1 MTTCRLS
8 DVMGP
13 AYREV
18 HQAVK
23 TGDYTQFVL
32 AGGRGSLK
40 SSYVSAEVILQ
51 LIQHPDIHAVVL
63 RKVANTLRKSVFAQ
77 YQWAIDKLGL
87 SGKFLATVSPM
98 ELTYLP
104 TGQKVLFF
112 GTDDPA
118 NLKSIKVPFGY
129 IGILHFEEW
138 DQFAGLE
145 ETRNIEQSVLRGGAI
160 TLEFKT
166 FNPPKTRDNFAN
178 RYILQNKPG
187 QLVHKSTFLQA
198 PPDWLGPRFIADAE
212 HLKETNPAA
221 YEHEYLGIANGSG
234 GQVFDNLDIRA
245 ITSAEIREFDRIY
258 NGVDWG
264 YYPDPW
270 AFNQMHY
277 DAGRR
282 TLYIFGELTRRKA
295 GNRETAD
302 ALIEYGLTGTD
313 RITADSSEKKSV
325 QDYREYGLDCRAA
338 IKGPGSV
345 DYSHKWLQALNK
357 IVIDPDRCPDTAAEF
372 LNYEYDRD
380 KSGEVIS
387 GYPDRNNHHIDAV
400 RYAMESVWRKRGE

>member
-1 MTTCRLS
+1 
-8 DVMGP
+8 MGP
-13 AYREV
+13 AYRDV
-18 HQAVK
+18 HRAVK
-23 TGDYTQFVL
+23 SGSYNQFVL

-51 LIQHPDIHAVVL
+51 LLQHPGIHAVVL

-87 SGKFLATVSPM
+87 TSIFLATVSPM

-104 TGQKVLFF
+104 TGQKILFF
-112 GTDDPA
+112 GTDDPS

-138 DQFAGLE
+138 DQFSGLE
-145 ETRNIEQSVLRGGAI
+145 ETRNIEQSVLRGGEIA
-160 TLEFKT
+160 LEFKT
-166 FNPPKTRDNFAN
+166 FNPPKTRDSFAN
-178 RYILQNKPG
+178 RYILQRKPG
-187 QLVHKSTFLQA
+187 QLVHKSTYLQA

-212 HLKETNPAA
+212 HLRDTNFPA
-221 YEHEYLGIANGSG
+221 YEHEYLGVANGSG
-234 GQVFDNLDIRA
+234 GQVFDNLDIRI
-245 ITSAEIREFDRIY
+245 ITPEEIHGFDRIY

-302 ALIEYGLTGTD
+302 ALIEYGITGTD
-313 RITADSSEKKSV
+313 RITADSAEKKSV

-345 DYSHKWLQALNK
+345 DYSHKWLQSLTQ

-400 RYAMESVWRKRGE
+400 RYAMESVWKRRGE

>member
-1 MTTCRLS
+1 
-8 DVMGP
+8 MGP
-13 AYREV
+13 AYRDV
-18 HQAVK
+18 HRAVK
-23 TGDYTQFVL
+23 SGTYNQFVL

-87 SGKFLATVSPM
+87 TSIFLATVSPM

-104 TGQKVLFF
+104 TGQKILFF
-112 GTDDPA
+112 GTDDPS

-138 DQFAGLE
+138 DQFSGLE
-145 ETRNIEQSVLRGGAI
+145 EARNIEQSVLRGGEIA
-160 TLEFKT
+160 LEFKT
-166 FNPPKTRDNFAN
+166 FNPPKTRDSFAN
-178 RYILQNKPG
+178 RYILQSKPG
-187 QLVHKSTFLQA
+187 QLVHKSTYLQA

-212 HLKETNPAA
+212 HLRDTNFPA
-221 YEHEYLGIANGSG
+221 YEHEYLGVANGSG
-234 GQVFDNLDIRA
+234 GQVFDNLDIRI
-245 ITSAEIREFDRIY
+245 ITPEEIHGFDRIY

-302 ALIEYGLTGTD
+302 ALIEYGITGTD
-313 RITADSSEKKSV
+313 RITADSAEKKSV

-345 DYSHKWLQALNK
+345 DYSHKWLQSLTQ

-380 KSGEVIS
+380 RAGEVIS

-400 RYAMESVWRKRGE
+400 RYAMESVWKRRGE

>member
-1 MTTCRLS
+1 MTCRLS
-8 DVMGP
+8 EVIGP
-13 AYREV
+13 AYGGI
-18 HQAVK
+18 HKAVK
-23 TGDYTQFVL
+23 SGTYNQFVL

-40 SSYVSAEVILQ
+40 SSYVSAEIVVQ
-51 LIQHPDIHAVVL
+51 LVQHPGIHAVVL

-87 SGKFLATVSPM
+87 SGKFAATVSPM

-104 TGQKVLFF
+104 TGQKILFF
-112 GTDDPA
+112 GTDDPS

-138 DQFAGLE
+138 DQFSGLE
-145 ETRNIEQSVLRGGAI
+145 ETRNIEQSVLRGGEIA
-160 TLEFKT
+160 LEFKT

-178 RYILQNKPG
+178 RYILQSKPG
-187 QLVHKSTFLQA
+187 QLVHKSTYLQA

-212 HLKETNPAA
+212 HLRETNYPA
-221 YEHEYLGIANGSG
+221 YEHEYLGVANGSG
-234 GQVFDNLDIRA
+234 GQVFDNLDIRV
-245 ITSAEIREFDRIY
+245 ITQDEIGGFDRIY

-302 ALIEYGLTGTD
+302 ALLEYGITGTD
-313 RITADSSEKKSV
+313 RITADSAEKKSV
-325 QDYREYGLDCRAA
+325 MDYREYGLDCRAA

-380 KSGEVIS
+380 RAGEVIS

-400 RYAMESVWRKRGE
+400 RYAMESVWKRRGE

>member
-1 MTTCRLS
+1 
-8 DVMGP
+8 MGP
-13 AYREV
+13 AYRDV
-18 HQAVK
+18 HKAVK
-23 TGDYTQFVL
+23 SGTYNQFVL

-40 SSYVSAEVILQ
+40 SSYVSAEIVVQ
-51 LIQHPDIHAVVL
+51 LVQHPGIHAVVL

-87 SGKFLATVSPM
+87 SGKFAATVSPM

-104 TGQKVLFF
+104 TGQKILFF
-112 GTDDPA
+112 GTDDPSS
-118 NLKSIKVPFGY
+118 LKSIKVPFGY

-138 DQFAGLE
+138 DQFSGLE
-145 ETRNIEQSVLRGGAI
+145 ETRNIEQSVLRGGEIA
-160 TLEFKT
+160 LEFKT

-178 RYILQNKPG
+178 RYILQSKPG
-187 QLVHKSTFLQA
+187 QLVHKSTYLQA

-212 HLKETNPAA
+212 HLRETNYPA
-221 YEHEYLGIANGSG
+221 YEHEYLGVANGSG
-234 GQVFDNLDIRA
+234 GQVFDNLDIRV
-245 ITSAEIREFDRIY
+245 ITQDEIGGFDRIY

-302 ALIEYGLTGTD
+302 ALLEYGITGTD
-313 RITADSSEKKSV
+313 RITADSAEKKSV
-325 QDYREYGLDCRAA
+325 MDYREYGLDCRAA

-380 KSGEVIS
+380 RAGEVIS

-400 RYAMESVWRKRGE
+400 RYAMESVWKRRGE

>member
-1 MTTCRLS
+1 
-8 DVMGP
+8 MGP
-13 AYREV
+13 AYRDV
-18 HQAVK
+18 HKAVK
-23 TGDYTQFVL
+23 SGTYNQFVL

-40 SSYVSAEVILQ
+40 SSYVSAEIVVQ
-51 LIQHPDIHAVVL
+51 LVQHPGIHAVVL

-87 SGKFLATVSPM
+87 SGKFAATVSPM

-104 TGQKVLFF
+104 TGQKILFF
-112 GTDDPA
+112 GTDDPS
-118 NLKSIKVPFGY
+118 NLKSIKVTFGY

-138 DQFAGLE
+138 DQFSGLE
-145 ETRNIEQSVLRGGAI
+145 ETRNIEQSVLRGGEIA
-160 TLEFKT
+160 LEFKT

-178 RYILQNKPG
+178 RYILQSKPG
-187 QLVHKSTFLQA
+187 QLVHKSTYLQA

-212 HLKETNPAA
+212 HLRDTNFPA
-221 YEHEYLGIANGSG
+221 YEHEYLGVANGSG
-234 GQVFDNLDIRA
+234 GQVFDNLDIRI
-245 ITSAEIREFDRIY
+245 ITPEEIHGFDRIY

-282 TLYIFGELTRRKA
+282 TLYIFGELTQRKA

-302 ALIEYGLTGTD
+302 ALLEYGITGTD
-313 RITADSSEKKSV
+313 RITADSAEKKSV

-345 DYSHKWLQALNK
+345 DYSHKWLQSLTQ

-400 RYAMESVWRKRGE
+400 RYAMESVWKRRGE

>member
-1 MTTCRLS
+1 
-8 DVMGP
+8 MGP
-13 AYREV
+13 AYRDV
-18 HQAVK
+18 HKAVK
-23 TGDYTQFVL
+23 SGTYNQFVL

-40 SSYVSAEVILQ
+40 SSYVSAEIVVQ
-51 LIQHPDIHAVVL
+51 LVQHPGIHAVVL

-87 SGKFLATVSPM
+87 SGKFAATVSPM

-104 TGQKVLFF
+104 TGQKILFF
-112 GTDDPA
+112 GTDDPS

-138 DQFAGLE
+138 DQFSGLE
-145 ETRNIEQSVLRGGAI
+145 ETRNIEQSVLRGGEIA
-160 TLEFKT
+160 LEFKT

-178 RYILQNKPG
+178 RYILQSKPG
-187 QLVHKSTFLQA
+187 QLVHKSTYLQA

-212 HLKETNPAA
+212 HLRDTNFPA
-221 YEHEYLGIANGSG
+221 YEHEYLGVANGSG
-234 GQVFDNLDIRA
+234 GQVFDNLDIRI
-245 ITSAEIREFDRIY
+245 ITPEEIHGFDRIY

-282 TLYIFGELTRRKA
+282 TLYIFGELTQRKA

-302 ALIEYGLTGTD
+302 ALLEYGITGTD
-313 RITADSSEKKSV
+313 RITADSAEKKSV

-345 DYSHKWLQALNK
+345 DYSHKWLQSLTQ

-400 RYAMESVWRKRGE
+400 RYAMESVWKRRGE

>member
-1 MTTCRLS
+1 MTICRLS
-8 DVMGP
+8 EVMGP
-13 AYREV
+13 AYRDV
-18 HQAVK
+18 HKAVK
-23 TGDYTQFVL
+23 SGTYNQFVL

-40 SSYVSAEVILQ
+40 SSYVSAEIVVQ
-51 LIQHPDIHAVVL
+51 LVQHPGIHAVVL

-87 SGKFLATVSPM
+87 SGKFAATVSPM

-104 TGQKVLFF
+104 TGQKILFF
-112 GTDDPA
+112 GTDDPS

-138 DQFAGLE
+138 DQFSGLE
-145 ETRNIEQSVLRGGAI
+145 ETRNIEQSVLRGGEIA
-160 TLEFKT
+160 LEFKT

-178 RYILQNKPG
+178 RHILQSKPG
-187 QLVHKSTFLQA
+187 QLVHKSTYLQA

-212 HLKETNPAA
+212 HLRETNYPA
-221 YEHEYLGIANGSG
+221 YEHEYLGVANGSG
-234 GQVFDNLDIRA
+234 GQVFDNLDIRV
-245 ITSAEIREFDRIY
+245 ITQDEIGGFDRIY

-302 ALIEYGLTGTD
+302 ALLEYGITGTD
-313 RITADSSEKKSV
+313 RITADSAEKKSV
-325 QDYREYGLDCRAA
+325 MDYREYGLDCRAA

-380 KSGEVIS
+380 RAGEVIS

-400 RYAMESVWRKRGE
+400 RYAMESVWKRRGE

>member
-1 MTTCRLS
+1 
-8 DVMGP
+8 MGP
-13 AYREV
+13 AYRDV
-18 HQAVK
+18 HRAVK
-23 TGDYTQFVL
+23 SGSYNQFVL

-51 LIQHPDIHAVVL
+51 LLQHPGIHAVVL
-63 RKVANTLRKSVFAQ
+63 RKVANSLRKSVFAQ

-87 SGKFLATVSPM
+87 TSIFLATVSPM

-104 TGQKVLFF
+104 TGQKILFF
-112 GTDDPA
+112 GTDDPS

-138 DQFAGLE
+138 DQFSGLE
-145 ETRNIEQSVLRGGAI
+145 ETRNIEQSVLRGGEIA
-160 TLEFKT
+160 LEFKT
-166 FNPPKTRDNFAN
+166 FNPPKTRDSFAN
-178 RYILQNKPG
+178 RYILQSKPG
-187 QLVHKSTFLQA
+187 QLVHKSTYLQA

-212 HLKETNPAA
+212 HLRDTNFPA
-221 YEHEYLGIANGSG
+221 YEHEYLGVANGSG
-234 GQVFDNLDIRA
+234 GQVFDNLDIRI
-245 ITSAEIREFDRIY
+245 ITPEEIHGFDRIY

-302 ALIEYGLTGTD
+302 ALIEYGITGTD
-313 RITADSSEKKSV
+313 RITADSAEKKSV

-345 DYSHKWLQALNK
+345 DYSHKWLQSLTQ

-400 RYAMESVWRKRGE
+400 RYAMESVWKRRGE

>member
-1 MTTCRLS
+1 
-8 DVMGP
+8 MGP
-13 AYREV
+13 AYRDV
-18 HQAVK
+18 HKAVK
-23 TGDYTQFVL
+23 SGTYNQFVL

-40 SSYVSAEVILQ
+40 SSYVSAEIVVQ
-51 LIQHPDIHAVVL
+51 LVQHPGIHAVVL

-87 SGKFLATVSPM
+87 SGKFAATVSPM

-104 TGQKVLFF
+104 TGQKILFF
-112 GTDDPA
+112 GTDDPS

-138 DQFAGLE
+138 DQFSGLE
-145 ETRNIEQSVLRGGAI
+145 ETRNIEQSVLRGGEIA
-160 TLEFKT
+160 LEFKT

-178 RYILQNKPG
+178 RYILQSKPG
-187 QLVHKSTFLQA
+187 QLVHKSTYLQA

-212 HLKETNPAA
+212 HLRDTNFPA
-221 YEHEYLGIANGSG
+221 YEHEYLGVANGSG
-234 GQVFDNLDIRA
+234 GQVFDNLDIRI
-245 ITSAEIREFDRIY
+245 ITPEEIHGFDRIY

-282 TLYIFGELTRRKA
+282 TLYIFGELTQRKA

-302 ALIEYGLTGTD
+302 ALLEYGITGTD
-313 RITADSSEKKSV
+313 RITADSAEKKSV

-345 DYSHKWLQALNK
+345 DYSHKWLQSLTQ

-400 RYAMESVWRKRGE
+400 RYAMESVWKRRGEHSCGCLISC

>member
-13 AYREV
+13 AYRDV

-23 TGDYTQFVL
+23 AGDYTQFVL

-63 RKVANTLRKSVFAQ
+63 RKIANTLRKSVFAQ

-145 ETRNIEQSVLRGGAI
+145 ETRNIEQSVLRGGA
-160 TLEFKT
+160 
-166 FNPPKTRDNFAN
+166 
-178 RYILQNKPG
+178 
-187 QLVHKSTFLQA
+187 
-198 PPDWLGPRFIADAE
+198 
-212 HLKETNPAA
+212 PA
-221 YEHEYLGIANGSG
+221 
-234 GQVFDNLDIRA
+234 
-245 ITSAEIREFDRIY
+245 
-258 NGVDWG
+258 
-264 YYPDPW
+264 
-270 AFNQMHY
+270 
-277 DAGRR
+277 
-282 TLYIFGELTRRKA
+282 
-295 GNRETAD
+295 
-302 ALIEYGLTGTD
+302 
-313 RITADSSEKKSV
+313 
-325 QDYREYGLDCRAA
+325 
-338 IKGPGSV
+338 
-345 DYSHKWLQALNK
+345 
-357 IVIDPDRCPDTAAEF
+357 
-372 LNYEYDRD
+372 
-380 KSGEVIS
+380 
-387 GYPDRNNHHIDAV
+387 
-400 RYAMESVWRKRGE
+400 

>member
-1 MTTCRLS
+1 
-8 DVMGP
+8 MGP
-13 AYREV
+13 AYKDV
-18 HQAVK
+18 HRAVK
-23 TGDYTQFVL
+23 SGAYNQFVL

-40 SSYVSAEVILQ
+40 SSYVSAEIILQ
-51 LIQHPDIHAVVL
+51 LVQHPGIHAVVL

-87 SGKFLATVSPM
+87 SSKFLATVSPM

-104 TGQKVLFF
+104 TGQKILFF
-112 GTDDPA
+112 GTDDPS

-138 DQFAGLE
+138 DQFSGLE
-145 ETRNIEQSVLRGGAI
+145 ETRNIEQSVLRGGEIA
-160 TLEFKT
+160 LEFKT

-178 RYILQNKPG
+178 RYILQSKPG
-187 QLVHKSTFLQA
+187 QLVHKSTYLQA

-212 HLKETNPAA
+212 HLKETNYPA
-221 YEHEYLGIANGSG
+221 YEHEYLGVANGSG
-234 GQVFDNLDIRA
+234 GQVFDNLDIRVIA
-245 ITSAEIREFDRIY
+245 PEEIRGFDRIY

-270 AFNQMHY
+270 AFNRMHY

-302 ALIEYGLTGTD
+302 ALIEYGITGTD
-313 RITADSSEKKSV
+313 RITADSAEKKSV
-325 QDYREYGLDCRAA
+325 MDYREYGLDCRTA

-345 DYSHKWLQALNK
+345 DYSHKWLQSLTK

-400 RYAMESVWRKRGE
+400 RYAMESVWKRRGE

>member
-1 MTTCRLS
+1 MTCRLS
-8 DVMGP
+8 EVIGP

-18 HQAVK
+18 HRAVK
-23 TGDYTQFVL
+23 AGDYTQFVL

-87 SGKFLATVSPM
+87 TSIFLATVSPM

-104 TGQKVLFF
+104 TGQKILFF
-112 GTDDPA
+112 GTDDPS

-138 DQFAGLE
+138 DQFSGLE
-145 ETRNIEQSVLRGGAI
+145 ETRNIEQSVLRGGEIA
-160 TLEFKT
+160 LEFKT
-166 FNPPKTRDNFAN
+166 FNPPKTRDSFAN
-178 RYILQNKPG
+178 RYILQSKPG
-187 QLVHKSTFLQA
+187 QLVHKSTYLQA

-212 HLKETNPAA
+212 HLRDTNFPA
-221 YEHEYLGIANGSG
+221 YEHEYLGVANGSG
-234 GQVFDNLDIRA
+234 GQVFDNLSIRA
-245 ITSAEIREFDRIY
+245 ITPEEIRSFDRIY

-302 ALIEYGLTGTD
+302 ALIEYGITGTD
-313 RITADSSEKKSV
+313 RITADSAEKKSV

-345 DYSHKWLQALNK
+345 DYSHKWLQSLTQ
-357 IVIDPDRCPDTAAEF
+357 IVIDPDRCPATAAEF

-380 KSGEVIS
+380 RAGEVIS

-400 RYAMESVWRKRGE
+400 RYAMESVWKRRGE

>member
-1 MTTCRLS
+1 
-8 DVMGP
+8 MGP
-13 AYREV
+13 AYRDV
-18 HQAVK
+18 HRAVK
-23 TGDYTQFVL
+23 SGTYNQFVL

-87 SGKFLATVSPM
+87 TSIFLATVSPM

-104 TGQKVLFF
+104 TGQKILFF
-112 GTDDPA
+112 GTDDPS

-138 DQFAGLE
+138 DQFSGLE
-145 ETRNIEQSVLRGGAI
+145 ETRNIEQSVLRGGEIA
-160 TLEFKT
+160 LEFKT

-178 RYILQNKPG
+178 RYILQSKPG
-187 QLVHKSTFLQA
+187 QLVHKSTYLQA

-234 GQVFDNLDIRA
+234 GQVFDNLSIRA
-245 ITSAEIREFDRIY
+245 ITPEEIRSFDRIY

-277 DAGRR
+277 DAARR
-282 TLYIFGELTRRKA
+282 TLHIFGELTRRKA

-302 ALIEYGLTGTD
+302 ALLEYGITGTD

-345 DYSHKWLQALNK
+345 DYSHKWLQSLTQ

-400 RYAMESVWRKRGE
+400 RYAMESVWKRRGE

>member
-1 MTTCRLS
+1 MTICRLS
-8 DVMGP
+8 EVMGP
-13 AYREV
+13 AYRDV
-18 HQAVK
+18 HKAVK
-23 TGDYTQFVL
+23 SGTYNQFVL

-40 SSYVSAEVILQ
+40 SSYVSAEIVVQ
-51 LIQHPDIHAVVL
+51 LVQHPGIHAVVL

-87 SGKFLATVSPM
+87 SGKFAATVSPM

-104 TGQKVLFF
+104 TGQKILFF
-112 GTDDPA
+112 GTDDPS

-138 DQFAGLE
+138 DQFSGLE
-145 ETRNIEQSVLRGGAI
+145 ETRNIEQSVLRGGEIA
-160 TLEFKT
+160 LEFKT

-178 RYILQNKPG
+178 RYILQSKPG
-187 QLVHKSTFLQA
+187 QLVHKSTYLQA

-212 HLKETNPAA
+212 HLRETNYPA
-221 YEHEYLGIANGSG
+221 YEHEYLGVANGSG
-234 GQVFDNLDIRA
+234 GQVFDNLDIRV
-245 ITSAEIREFDRIY
+245 ITQDEIGGFDRIY

-302 ALIEYGLTGTD
+302 ALLEYGITGTD
-313 RITADSSEKKSV
+313 RITADSAEKKSV
-325 QDYREYGLDCRAA
+325 MDYREYGLDCRAA

-380 KSGEVIS
+380 RAGEVIS

-400 RYAMESVWRKRGE
+400 RYAMESVWKRRGE

>member
-1 MTTCRLS
+1 MTCRLS
-8 DVMGP
+8 EVIGP

-18 HQAVK
+18 HRAVK
-23 TGDYTQFVL
+23 AGDYTQFVL

-87 SGKFLATVSPM
+87 TSIFLATVSPM

-104 TGQKVLFF
+104 TGQKILFF
-112 GTDDPA
+112 GTDDPS

-138 DQFAGLE
+138 DQFSGLE
-145 ETRNIEQSVLRGGAI
+145 ETRNIEQSVLRGGEIA
-160 TLEFKT
+160 LEFKT
-166 FNPPKTRDNFAN
+166 FNPPKTRDSFAN
-178 RYILQNKPG
+178 RYILQSKPG
-187 QLVHKSTFLQA
+187 QLVHKSTYLQA

-212 HLKETNPAA
+212 HLRDTNFPA
-221 YEHEYLGIANGSG
+221 YEHEYLGVANGSG
-234 GQVFDNLDIRA
+234 GQVFDNLDIRI
-245 ITSAEIREFDRIY
+245 ITPEEIHGFDRIY

-302 ALIEYGLTGTD
+302 ALIEYGITGTD
-313 RITADSSEKKSV
+313 RITADSAEKKSV

-345 DYSHKWLQALNK
+345 DYSHKWLQSLTQ
-357 IVIDPDRCPDTAAEF
+357 IVIDPDRCPATAAEF

-380 KSGEVIS
+380 RAGEVIS

-400 RYAMESVWRKRGE
+400 RYAMESVWKRRGE

>member
-1 MTTCRLS
+1 MTCRLS
-8 DVMGP
+8 EVIGP

-18 HQAVK
+18 HRAVK
-23 TGDYTQFVL
+23 AGDYTQFVL

-77 YQWAIDKLGL
+77 FQWAIDKLGL
-87 SGKFLATVSPM
+87 SGKFAATVSPM

-104 TGQKVLFF
+104 TGQKILFF
-112 GTDDPA
+112 GTDDPS

-138 DQFAGLE
+138 DQFSGLE
-145 ETRNIEQSVLRGGAI
+145 ETRNIEQSVLRGGEIA
-160 TLEFKT
+160 LEFKT
-166 FNPPKTRDNFAN
+166 FNPPKTRDSFAN
-178 RYILQNKPG
+178 RYILQSKPG
-187 QLVHKSTFLQA
+187 QLVHKSTYLQA

-212 HLKETNPAA
+212 HLRDTNFPA
-221 YEHEYLGIANGSG
+221 YEHEYLGVANGSG
-234 GQVFDNLDIRA
+234 GQVFDNLDIRI
-245 ITSAEIREFDRIY
+245 ITPEEIHGFDRIY

-277 DAGRR
+277 DAGQRA
-282 TLYIFGELTRRKA
+282 LYIFGELTRRKA

-302 ALIEYGLTGTD
+302 ALLEYGITGTD
-313 RITADSSEKKSV
+313 RITADSAEKKSV
-325 QDYREYGLDCRAA
+325 MDYREYGLDCRAA

-380 KSGEVIS
+380 RAGEVIS

-400 RYAMESVWRKRGE
+400 RYAMEPVWKRRGK

>member
-1 MTTCRLS
+1 
-8 DVMGP
+8 MGP
-13 AYREV
+13 AYRDV
-18 HQAVK
+18 HRAVK
-23 TGDYTQFVL
+23 SGTYNQFVL

-87 SGKFLATVSPM
+87 TSIFLATVSPM

-104 TGQKVLFF
+104 TGQKILFF
-112 GTDDPA
+112 GTDDPS

-138 DQFAGLE
+138 DQFSGLE
-145 ETRNIEQSVLRGGAI
+145 ETRNIEQSVLRGGEIA
-160 TLEFKT
+160 LEFKT

-178 RYILQNKPG
+178 RYILQSKPG
-187 QLVHKSTFLQA
+187 QLVHKSTYLQA

-234 GQVFDNLDIRA
+234 GQVFDNLSIRA
-245 ITSAEIREFDRIY
+245 ITPAEIRAFDRIY

-270 AFNQMHY
+270 AFNKMHY

-302 ALIEYGLTGTD
+302 ALIEYGITGTD
-313 RITADSSEKKSV
+313 RITADSAEKKSV

-345 DYSHKWLQALNK
+345 DYSHKWLQSLTQ

-380 KSGEVIS
+380 RAGEVIS

-400 RYAMESVWRKRGE
+400 RYAMESVWKRRGE

>member
-18 HQAVK
+18 HQTVK

-87 SGKFLATVSPM
+87 SGKFAATVSPM
-98 ELTYLP
+98 ELTYFP
-104 TGQKVLFF
+104 TGQKILFF
-112 GTDDPA
+112 GTDDPS

-138 DQFAGLE
+138 DQFSGLE
-145 ETRNIEQSVLRGGAI
+145 ETRNIEQSVLRGGEIA
-160 TLEFKT
+160 LEFKT

-178 RYILQNKPG
+178 RYILQSKPG
-187 QLVHKSTFLQA
+187 QLVHKSTYLQA
-198 PPDWLGPRFIADAE
+198 PTDWLGPRFIADAE
-212 HLKETNPAA
+212 HLRETNYPA
-221 YEHEYLGIANGSG
+221 YEHEYLGVANGSG
-234 GQVFDNLDIRA
+234 GQVFDNLDIRV
-245 ITSAEIREFDRIY
+245 ITQDEIGGFDRIY

-277 DAGRR
+277 DVGRR
-282 TLYIFGELTRRKA
+282 ILYIFGELTRRKA

-302 ALIEYGLTGTD
+302 ALLEYGITGTD

-338 IKGPGSV
+338 LKGPGSV
-345 DYSHKWLQALNK
+345 DYSHKWLQALTK

-380 KSGEVIS
+380 KAGEVVS

-400 RYAMESVWRKRGE
+400 RYAMESVWKRRGE

>member
-1 MTTCRLS
+1 
-8 DVMGP
+8 MGP
-13 AYREV
+13 AYRDV
-18 HQAVK
+18 HRAVK
-23 TGDYTQFVL
+23 SGTYNQFVL

-87 SGKFLATVSPM
+87 TSIFLATVSPM

-104 TGQKVLFF
+104 TGQKILFF
-112 GTDDPA
+112 GTDDPS

-138 DQFAGLE
+138 DQFSGLE
-145 ETRNIEQSVLRGGAI
+145 ETRNIEQSVLRGGEIA
-160 TLEFKT
+160 LEFKT
-166 FNPPKTRDNFAN
+166 FNPPKTRDSFAN
-178 RYILQNKPG
+178 RYILQSKPG
-187 QLVHKSTFLQA
+187 QLVHKSTYLQA

-212 HLKETNPAA
+212 HLRDTNFPA
-221 YEHEYLGIANGSG
+221 YEHEYLGVANGSG
-234 GQVFDNLDIRA
+234 GQVFDNLDIRI
-245 ITSAEIREFDRIY
+245 ITPEEIHGFDRIY

-302 ALIEYGLTGTD
+302 ALIEYGITGTD
-313 RITADSSEKKSV
+313 RITADSAEKKSV

-345 DYSHKWLQALNK
+345 DYSHKWLQSLTQ

-380 KSGEVIS
+380 RAGEVIS

-400 RYAMESVWRKRGE
+400 RYAMESVWKRRGE

>member
-1 MTTCRLS
+1 MTICRLS
-8 DVMGP
+8 EVMGP
-13 AYREV
+13 AYRDV
-18 HQAVK
+18 HKAVK
-23 TGDYTQFVL
+23 SGTYNQFVL

-40 SSYVSAEVILQ
+40 SSYVSAEIVVQ
-51 LIQHPDIHAVVL
+51 LVQHPGIHAVVL

-87 SGKFLATVSPM
+87 SGKFAATVSPM

-104 TGQKVLFF
+104 TGQKILFF
-112 GTDDPA
+112 GTDDPSS
-118 NLKSIKVPFGY
+118 LKSIKVPFGY

-138 DQFAGLE
+138 DQFSGLE
-145 ETRNIEQSVLRGGAI
+145 ETRNIEQSVLRGGEIA
-160 TLEFKT
+160 LEFKT

-178 RYILQNKPG
+178 RYILQSKPG
-187 QLVHKSTFLQA
+187 QLVHKSTYLQA

-212 HLKETNPAA
+212 HLRETNYPA
-221 YEHEYLGIANGSG
+221 YEHEYLGVANGSG
-234 GQVFDNLDIRA
+234 GQVFDNLDIRV
-245 ITSAEIREFDRIY
+245 ITQDEIGGFDRIY

-302 ALIEYGLTGTD
+302 ALLEYGITGTD
-313 RITADSSEKKSV
+313 RITADSAEKKSV
-325 QDYREYGLDCRAA
+325 MDYREYGLDCRAA

-380 KSGEVIS
+380 RAGEVIS

-400 RYAMESVWRKRGE
+400 RYAMESVWKRRGE

>member
-8 DVMGP
+8 EVIGP
-13 AYREV
+13 AYGGI
-18 HQAVK
+18 HKAVK
-23 TGDYTQFVL
+23 SGTYNQFIL

-51 LIQHPDIHAVVL
+51 LLQHPGIHAVVL
-63 RKVANTLRKSVFAQ
+63 RKVANTLRKSVYAQ

-87 SGKFLATVSPM
+87 SSKFLATVSPM

-104 TGQKVLFF
+104 TGQKILFF

-138 DQFAGLE
+138 DQFSGLE
-145 ETRNIEQSVLRGGAI
+145 ETRNIEQSVLRGGEIA
-160 TLEFKT
+160 LEFKT

-178 RYILQNKPG
+178 RYILQSKPG
-187 QLVHKSTFLQA
+187 QLVHKSTYLQA
-198 PPDWLGPRFIADAE
+198 PTDWLGPRFIADAE
-212 HLKETNPAA
+212 HLRETNYPA
-221 YEHEYLGIANGSG
+221 YEHEYLGVANGSG
-234 GQVFDNLDIRA
+234 GQVFDNLDIRV
-245 ITSAEIREFDRIY
+245 ITQDEIGGFDRIY

-277 DAGRR
+277 DVGRR

-302 ALIEYGLTGTD
+302 ALLEYGITGTD
-313 RITADSSEKKSV
+313 RITADSAEKKSV
-325 QDYREYGLDCRAA
+325 MDYREYGLDCRAA

-380 KSGEVIS
+380 KAGEVVS

-400 RYAMESVWRKRGE
+400 RYAMEPVWKRRGE

>member
-8 DVMGP
+8 EVIGP
-13 AYREV
+13 AYGGI
-18 HQAVK
+18 HKAVK
-23 TGDYTQFVL
+23 SGTYNQFIL

-51 LIQHPDIHAVVL
+51 LLQHPGIHAVVL
-63 RKVANTLRKSVFAQ
+63 RKVANTLRKSVYAQ

-87 SGKFLATVSPM
+87 SSKFLATVSPM

-104 TGQKVLFF
+104 TGQKILFF

-138 DQFAGLE
+138 DQFSGLE
-145 ETRNIEQSVLRGGAI
+145 ETRNIEQSVLRGGEIA
-160 TLEFKT
+160 LEFKT

-178 RYILQNKPG
+178 RYILQSKPG
-187 QLVHKSTFLQA
+187 QLVHKSTYLQA
-198 PPDWLGPRFIADAE
+198 PTDWLGPRFIADAE
-212 HLKETNPAA
+212 HLRETNYPA
-221 YEHEYLGIANGSG
+221 YEHEYLGVANGSG
-234 GQVFDNLDIRA
+234 GQVFDNLDIRV
-245 ITSAEIREFDRIY
+245 ITQDEIGGFDRIY

-270 AFNQMHY
+270 AFNQMH
-277 DAGRR
+277 DDVGRR

-302 ALIEYGLTGTD
+302 ALLEYGITGTD
-313 RITADSSEKKSV
+313 RITADSAEKKSV
-325 QDYREYGLDCRAA
+325 MDYREYGLDCRAA

-380 KSGEVIS
+380 KAGEVVS

-400 RYAMESVWRKRGE
+400 RYAMEPVWKRRGE

>member
-1 MTTCRLS
+1 MTCRLS
-8 DVMGP
+8 EVIGP

-18 HQAVK
+18 HRAVK
-23 TGDYTQFVL
+23 AGDYTQFVL

-87 SGKFLATVSPM
+87 TSIFLATVSPM

-104 TGQKVLFF
+104 TGQKILFF
-112 GTDDPA
+112 GTDDPS

-138 DQFAGLE
+138 DQFSGLE
-145 ETRNIEQSVLRGGAI
+145 ETRNIEQSVLRGGEIA
-160 TLEFKT
+160 LEFKT
-166 FNPPKTRDNFAN
+166 FNPPKTRDSFAN
-178 RYILQNKPG
+178 RYILQSKPG
-187 QLVHKSTFLQA
+187 QLVHKSTYLQA

-212 HLKETNPAA
+212 HLRDTNFPA
-221 YEHEYLGIANGSG
+221 YEHEYLGVANGSG
-234 GQVFDNLDIRA
+234 GQVFDNLDIRI
-245 ITSAEIREFDRIY
+245 ITPEEIHGFDRIY

-277 DAGRR
+277 DAGQRA
-282 TLYIFGELTRRKA
+282 LYIFGELTRRKA

-302 ALIEYGLTGTD
+302 ALLEYGITGTD
-313 RITADSSEKKSV
+313 RITADSAEKKSV
-325 QDYREYGLDCRAA
+325 MDYREYGLDCRAA

-380 KSGEVIS
+380 RAGEVIS

-400 RYAMESVWRKRGE
+400 RYAMESVWKRRGE

>member
-1 MTTCRLS
+1 
-8 DVMGP
+8 MGP
-13 AYREV
+13 AYRDV
-18 HQAVK
+18 HRAVK
-23 TGDYTQFVL
+23 SGTYNQFVL

-51 LIQHPDIHAVVL
+51 LLQHPGIHAVVL
-63 RKVANTLRKSVFAQ
+63 RKVANTLRKSVYAQ

-87 SGKFLATVSPM
+87 TSIFLATVSPM

-104 TGQKVLFF
+104 TGQKILFF
-112 GTDDPA
+112 GTDDPS

-138 DQFAGLE
+138 DQFSGLE
-145 ETRNIEQSVLRGGAI
+145 ETRNIEQSVLRGGEIA
-160 TLEFKT
+160 LEFKT
-166 FNPPKTRDNFAN
+166 FNPPKTRDSFAN
-178 RYILQNKPG
+178 RYILQSKPG
-187 QLVHKSTFLQA
+187 QLVHKSTYLQA

-221 YEHEYLGIANGSG
+221 YEHEYLGVANGSG
-234 GQVFDNLDIRA
+234 GQVFDNLDIRI
-245 ITSAEIREFDRIY
+245 ITPEEIHGFDRIY

-302 ALIEYGLTGTD
+302 ALLEYGITGTD
-313 RITADSSEKKSV
+313 RITADSAEKKSV

-345 DYSHKWLQALNK
+345 DYSHKWLQSLTQ

-400 RYAMESVWRKRGE
+400 RYAMESVWKRRGE

>member
-1 MTTCRLS
+1 
-8 DVMGP
+8 MGP
-13 AYREV
+13 AYRDV
-18 HQAVK
+18 HKAVK
-23 TGDYTQFVL
+23 SGTYNQFVL

-40 SSYVSAEVILQ
+40 SSYVSAEIVVQ
-51 LIQHPDIHAVVL
+51 LVQHPGIHAVVL

-87 SGKFLATVSPM
+87 SGKFAATVSPM

-104 TGQKVLFF
+104 TGQKILFF
-112 GTDDPA
+112 GTDDPS

-138 DQFAGLE
+138 DQFSGLE
-145 ETRNIEQSVLRGGAI
+145 ETRNIEQSVLRGGEIA
-160 TLEFKT
+160 LEFKT

-178 RYILQNKPG
+178 RYILQSKPG
-187 QLVHKSTFLQA
+187 QLVHKSTYLQA
-198 PPDWLGPRFIADAE
+198 PPDWLGPRFISDAE
-212 HLKETNPAA
+212 HLRDTNYPA
-221 YEHEYLGIANGSG
+221 YEHEYLGVANGSG
-234 GQVFDNLDIRA
+234 GQVFDNLDIRV
-245 ITSAEIREFDRIY
+245 ITQDEIGGFDRIY

-282 TLYIFGELTRRKA
+282 TLYIFGEMTRRKA

-302 ALIEYGLTGTD
+302 ALIEYGITGTD
-313 RITADSSEKKSV
+313 RITADSAEKKSV
-325 QDYREYGLDCRAA
+325 MDYREYGLDCRAA

-380 KSGEVIS
+380 KAGEVVS

-400 RYAMESVWRKRGE
+400 RYAMESVWKRRGE

>member
-1 MTTCRLS
+1 
-8 DVMGP
+8 MGP
-13 AYREV
+13 AYRDV
-18 HQAVK
+18 HRAVK
-23 TGDYTQFVL
+23 NGTYNQFVL

-40 SSYVSAEVILQ
+40 SSYVSAEIILQ
-51 LIQHPDIHAVVL
+51 LVQHPGIHAVVL

-87 SGKFLATVSPM
+87 SSKFAATVSPM

-104 TGQKVLFF
+104 AGQKILFF
-112 GTDDPA
+112 GTDDPS

-138 DQFAGLE
+138 DQFSGLE
-145 ETRNIEQSVLRGGAI
+145 ETRNIEQSVLRGGEIA
-160 TLEFKT
+160 LEFKT

-178 RYILQNKPG
+178 RYILQSKPG
-187 QLVHKSTFLQA
+187 QLVHKSTYLQA

-212 HLKETNPAA
+212 HLRETNYPA
-221 YEHEYLGIANGSG
+221 YEHEYLGVANGSG
-234 GQVFDNLDIRA
+234 GQVFDNLDIRV
-245 ITSAEIREFDRIY
+245 ITQDEIGGFDRIY

-302 ALIEYGLTGTD
+302 ALLEYGITGTD
-313 RITADSSEKKSV
+313 RITADSAEKKSV
-325 QDYREYGLDCRAA
+325 MDYREYGLDCRAA

-380 KSGEVIS
+380 KAGEVVS

-400 RYAMESVWRKRGE
+400 RYAMESVWKRRGE

>member
-1 MTTCRLS
+1 
-8 DVMGP
+8 MGP
-13 AYREV
+13 AYRDV
-18 HQAVK
+18 HRAVK
-23 TGDYTQFVL
+23 SGSYNQFVL

-51 LIQHPDIHAVVL
+51 LLQHPGIHAVVL

-87 SGKFLATVSPM
+87 TSIFLATVSPM

-104 TGQKVLFF
+104 TGQKILFF
-112 GTDDPA
+112 GTDDPS

-138 DQFAGLE
+138 DQFSGLE
-145 ETRNIEQSVLRGGAI
+145 ETRNIEQSVLRGGEIA
-160 TLEFKT
+160 LEFKT
-166 FNPPKTRDNFAN
+166 FNPPKTRDSFAN
-178 RYILQNKPG
+178 RYILQSKPG
-187 QLVHKSTFLQA
+187 QLVHKSTYLQA

-212 HLKETNPAA
+212 HLRDTNFPA
-221 YEHEYLGIANGSG
+221 YEHEYLGVANGSG
-234 GQVFDNLDIRA
+234 GQVFDNLDIRI
-245 ITSAEIREFDRIY
+245 ITPEEIHGFDRIY

-302 ALIEYGLTGTD
+302 ALIEYGITGTD
-313 RITADSSEKKSV
+313 RITADSAEKKSV

-345 DYSHKWLQALNK
+345 DYSHKWLQSLTQ

-400 RYAMESVWRKRGE
+400 RYAMESVWKRRGE

>member
-1 MTTCRLS
+1 MICRLS
-8 DVMGP
+8 ETIGP
-13 AYREV
+13 AYKAV
-18 HQAVK
+18 HRAVK
-23 TGDYTQFVL
+23 AGSYNQFVL

-40 SSYVSAEVILQ
+40 SSYVSVEVILQ
-51 LIQHPDIHAVVL
+51 LVQHPDVHAVVL

-87 SGKFLATVSPM
+87 SSKFQATVSPM

-112 GTDDPA
+112 GTDDPS

-138 DQFAGLE
+138 DQFGGLE
-145 ETRNIEQSVLRGGAI
+145 ETRNIEQSVLRGGSMA
-160 TLEFKT
+160 LEFKT

-178 RYILQNKPG
+178 RYILQAKPG
-187 QLVHKSTFLQA
+187 QLVHKSTYLQA
-198 PPDWLGPRFIADAE
+198 PPDWLGPRFIADAD

-221 YEHEYLGIANGSG
+221 YEHEYLGVANGSG

-245 ITSAEIREFDRIY
+245 ITPEEIQGFDRIY

-270 AFNQMHY
+270 AFNQIHY
-277 DAGRR
+277 DAAHR
-282 TLYIFGELTRRKA
+282 TLYIYGELTMRKA

-302 ALIEYGLTGTD
+302 ALLAYGITGTD

-380 KSGEVIS
+380 RAGEVIS

-400 RYAMESVWRKRGE
+400 RYALEEVWKRRGE

>member
-1 MTTCRLS
+1 
-8 DVMGP
+8 MGP
-13 AYREV
+13 AYRDV
-18 HQAVK
+18 HRAVK
-23 TGDYTQFVL
+23 SGTYNQFVL

-87 SGKFLATVSPM
+87 TSIFLATVSPM

-104 TGQKVLFF
+104 TGQKILFF
-112 GTDDPA
+112 GTDDPS

-138 DQFAGLE
+138 DQFSGLE
-145 ETRNIEQSVLRGGAI
+145 ETRNIEQSVLRGGEIA
-160 TLEFKT
+160 LEFKT

-178 RYILQNKPG
+178 RYILQSKPG
-187 QLVHKSTFLQA
+187 QLVHKSTYLQA

-234 GQVFDNLDIRA
+234 GQVFDNLSIRA
-245 ITSAEIREFDRIY
+245 ITPAEIRAFDRIY

-270 AFNQMHY
+270 AFNKMHY

-302 ALIEYGLTGTD
+302 ALIEYGITGTD
-313 RITADSSEKKSV
+313 RITADSAEKKSV

-345 DYSHKWLQALNK
+345 DYSHKWLQSLTQ

-400 RYAMESVWRKRGE
+400 RYAMESVWKRRGE

>member
-1 MTTCRLS
+1 
-8 DVMGP
+8 MGP
-13 AYREV
+13 AYRDV
-18 HQAVK
+18 HRAVK
-23 TGDYTQFVL
+23 SGSYNQFVL

-51 LIQHPDIHAVVL
+51 LLQHPGIHAVVL

-87 SGKFLATVSPM
+87 TSIFLATVSPM

-104 TGQKVLFF
+104 TGQKILFF
-112 GTDDPA
+112 GTDDPS

-138 DQFAGLE
+138 DQFSGLE
-145 ETRNIEQSVLRGGAI
+145 ETRNIEQSVLRGGEIA
-160 TLEFKT
+160 LEFKT
-166 FNPPKTRDNFAN
+166 FNPPKTRDSFAN
-178 RYILQNKPG
+178 RYILQSKPG
-187 QLVHKSTFLQA
+187 QLVHKSTYLQA

-212 HLKETNPAA
+212 HLRDTNFPA
-221 YEHEYLGIANGSG
+221 YEHEYLGVANGSG
-234 GQVFDNLDIRA
+234 GQVFDNLDIRI
-245 ITSAEIREFDRIY
+245 ITPEEIHGFDRIY

-302 ALIEYGLTGTD
+302 ALIEYGITGTD
-313 RITADSSEKKSV
+313 RITADSAEKKSV

-345 DYSHKWLQALNK
+345 DYSHKWLQSLTQ
-357 IVIDPDRCPDTAAEF
+357 IVIDPDRCPATAAEF

-380 KSGEVIS
+380 RAGEVIS

-400 RYAMESVWRKRGE
+400 RYAMESVWKRRGE

>member
-1 MTTCRLS
+1 MTICRLS
-8 DVMGP
+8 EVMGP
-13 AYREV
+13 AYRDV
-18 HQAVK
+18 HKAVK
-23 TGDYTQFVL
+23 SGTYNQFVL

-40 SSYVSAEVILQ
+40 SSYVSAEIVVQ
-51 LIQHPDIHAVVL
+51 LVQHPGIHAVVL

-87 SGKFLATVSPM
+87 SGKFAATVSPM

-104 TGQKVLFF
+104 TGQKILFF
-112 GTDDPA
+112 GTDDPS

-138 DQFAGLE
+138 DQFSGLE
-145 ETRNIEQSVLRGGAI
+145 ETRNIEQSVLRGGEIA
-160 TLEFKT
+160 LEFKT

-178 RYILQNKPG
+178 RYILQSKPG
-187 QLVHKSTFLQA
+187 QLVHKSTYLQA

-212 HLKETNPAA
+212 HLRDTNFPA
-221 YEHEYLGIANGSG
+221 YEHEYLGVANGSG
-234 GQVFDNLDIRA
+234 GQVFDNLDIRI
-245 ITSAEIREFDRIY
+245 ITPEEIHGFDRIY

-302 ALIEYGLTGTD
+302 ALIEYGITGTD
-313 RITADSSEKKSV
+313 RITADSAEKKSV

-345 DYSHKWLQALNK
+345 DYSHKWLQSLTQ

-380 KSGEVIS
+380 RAGEVIS

-400 RYAMESVWRKRGE
+400 RYAMESVWKRRGE

>member
-1 MTTCRLS
+1 
-8 DVMGP
+8 MGP
-13 AYREV
+13 AYRDV
-18 HQAVK
+18 HRAVK
-23 TGDYTQFVL
+23 SGTYNQFVL

-51 LIQHPDIHAVVL
+51 LLQHPGIHAVVL
-63 RKVANTLRKSVFAQ
+63 RKVANTLRKSVYAQ

-87 SGKFLATVSPM
+87 SSKFLATVSPM

-104 TGQKVLFF
+104 TGQKILFF

-138 DQFAGLE
+138 DQFSGLE
-145 ETRNIEQSVLRGGAI
+145 ETRNIEQSVLRGGEIA
-160 TLEFKT
+160 LEFKT
-166 FNPPKTRDNFAN
+166 FNPPKTRDSFAN
-178 RYILQNKPG
+178 RYILQSKPG
-187 QLVHKSTFLQA
+187 QLVHKSTYLQA

-212 HLKETNPAA
+212 HLRDTNFPA
-221 YEHEYLGIANGSG
+221 YEHEYLGVANGSG
-234 GQVFDNLDIRA
+234 GQVFDNLDIRI
-245 ITSAEIREFDRIY
+245 ITPEEIHGFDRIY

-302 ALIEYGLTGTD
+302 ALLEYGITGTD
-313 RITADSSEKKSV
+313 RITADSAEKKSV

-345 DYSHKWLQALNK
+345 DYSHKWLQSLTQ

-400 RYAMESVWRKRGE
+400 RYAMESVWKRRGE

>member
-8 DVMGP
+8 EVIGP
-13 AYREV
+13 AYGGI
-18 HQAVK
+18 HKAVK
-23 TGDYTQFVL
+23 SGTYNQFIL

-104 TGQKVLFF
+104 TGQKILFF

-138 DQFAGLE
+138 DQFSGLE
-145 ETRNIEQSVLRGGAI
+145 ETRNIEQSVLRGGEIA
-160 TLEFKT
+160 LEFKT

-178 RYILQNKPG
+178 RYILQSKPG
-187 QLVHKSTFLQA
+187 QLVHKSTYLQA
-198 PPDWLGPRFIADAE
+198 PTDWLGPRFIADAE
-212 HLKETNPAA
+212 HLRETNYPA
-221 YEHEYLGIANGSG
+221 YEHEYLGVANGSG
-234 GQVFDNLDIRA
+234 GQVFDNLEIRA
-245 ITSAEIREFDRIY
+245 ITSAEIGGFDRIY
-258 NGVDWG
+258 NGIDWG

-282 TLYIFGELTRRKA
+282 ILYIFGELTRRKA

-302 ALIEYGLTGTD
+302 ALLEYGITGTD

-338 IKGPGSV
+338 LKGPGSV
-345 DYSHKWLQALNK
+345 DYSHKWLQALTK

>member
-1 MTTCRLS
+1 
-8 DVMGP
+8 MGP
-13 AYREV
+13 AYRDV
-18 HQAVK
+18 HRAVK
-23 TGDYTQFVL
+23 SGTYNQFVL

-40 SSYVSAEVILQ
+40 SSYVSAEIILQ
-51 LIQHPDIHAVVL
+51 LVQHPGIHAVVL

-87 SGKFLATVSPM
+87 SGKFAATVSPM

-104 TGQKVLFF
+104 TGQKILFF
-112 GTDDPA
+112 GTDDPS

-138 DQFAGLE
+138 DQFSGLE
-145 ETRNIEQSVLRGGAI
+145 ETRNIEQSVLRGGEIA
-160 TLEFKT
+160 LEFKT

-178 RYILQNKPG
+178 RYILQSKPG
-187 QLVHKSTFLQA
+187 QLVHKSTYLQA
-198 PPDWLGPRFIADAE
+198 PPDWLGPRFISDAE
-212 HLKETNPAA
+212 HLRDTNYPA
-221 YEHEYLGIANGSG
+221 YEHEYLGVANGSG
-234 GQVFDNLDIRA
+234 GQVFDNLDIRV
-245 ITSAEIREFDRIY
+245 ITQDEIGGFDRIY

-302 ALIEYGLTGTD
+302 ALIEYGITGTD
-313 RITADSSEKKSV
+313 RITADSAEKKSV
-325 QDYREYGLDCRAA
+325 MDYREYGLDCRAA

-380 KSGEVIS
+380 KAGEVVS

-400 RYAMESVWRKRGE
+400 RYAMESVWKRRGE